1 MRDVN
6 EIQKLLAVKFEGDY
20 LRISRMAHFMGLLK
34 TALDGMVSLGV
45 VIRIE
50 AQGLDGITAKPPIP
64 DPLASMESAIALM
77 QEASKNAG

>member
-6 EIQKLLAVKFEGDY
+6 EIQKLLAAKFEGDY

-50 AQGLDGITAKPPIP
+50 AQGLEGVVASPPIP

-77 QEASKNAG
+77 QEASKNA